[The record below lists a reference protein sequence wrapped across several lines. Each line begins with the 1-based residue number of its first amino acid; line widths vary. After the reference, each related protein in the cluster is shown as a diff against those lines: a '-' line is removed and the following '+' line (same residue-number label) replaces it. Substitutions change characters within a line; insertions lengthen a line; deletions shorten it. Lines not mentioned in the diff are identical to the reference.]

1 MTTTPEP
8 TTQGRKGQVL
18 VPVHRDMPI
27 GEAWDYA
34 CTEAAKRG
42 SVTRASVSDS
52 VFVRC
57 IDFTFDIVT
66 EETR

>member
-1 MTTTPEP
+1 MTNTSEP
-8 TTQGRKGQVL
+8 TIQGRMGQVL

-42 SVTRASVSDS
+42 TVTRASVSDS

-57 IDFTFDIVT
+57 IDLTFDIVA